1 MSKCMASEDGV
12 CKNVYA
18 FGLKCDGYSTQCK
31 LRPRYESIEKTCRYA
46 IESIRRSFGIV
57 GDRHD

>member
-1 MSKCMASEDGV
+1 MSKCMASKDGV

-31 LRPRYESIEKTCRYA
+31 LRPHYACIEKTCRNA
-46 IESIRRSFGIV
+46 IESIRRSYGIV
-57 GDRHD
+57 GDRND